1 MSLDSTLDARDEIRL
16 RNKVADIVK
25 KMVKQTHFNEL
36 ELEGELYLNYILFN
50 QYA

>member
-16 RNKVADIVK
+16 RNKVVDTVK

-36 ELEGELYLNYILFN
+36 ELEGELY
-50 QYA
+50 